1 MVGPCL
7 GGGGD
12 SGTELVYIY
21 PLANGHTKQDQ

>member
-1 MVGPCL
+1 MFFFG